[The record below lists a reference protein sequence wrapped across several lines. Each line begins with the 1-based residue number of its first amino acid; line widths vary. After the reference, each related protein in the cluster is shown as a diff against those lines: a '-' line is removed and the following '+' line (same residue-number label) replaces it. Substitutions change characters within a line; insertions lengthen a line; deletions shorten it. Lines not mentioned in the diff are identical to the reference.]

1 MAEVVI
7 IGHAPSRAM
16 YEEVDRVMGG
26 VTPAGVIVH
35 TASEDA
41 DGTVRIVDVWESREA
56 ADAFER
62 DLLTPAIEKVMGG
75 SLADATPPDNMR
87 TEYLEPFDVM
97 RG

>member
-1 MAEVVI
+1 MTIVL

-16 YEEVDRVMGG
+16 YEEVSKSMGG
-26 VTPAGVIVH
+26 DAPAGLIVH

-56 ADAFER
+56 ADAFDR
-62 DLLTPAIEKVMGG
+62 DELTPAIEKMMGG
-75 SLADATPPDNMR
+75 NLADAAPPGAMEP
-87 TEYLEPFDVM
+87 EYLEPFDVI